1 MAATTVYRRAPGV
14 VVRCR
19 NCGAVLM
26 VVLQR
31 GQPNWVSLGGLAAL
45 EPR

>member
-1 MAATTVYRRAPGV
+1 MVYLRTPGT

-26 VVLQR
+26 VVVKR
-31 GQPNWVSLGGLAAL
+31 HGQNCVDLLGLAAL
-45 EPR
+45 ET